1 MKKSAIVVFLGVILS
16 MGAMAQSVQEG
27 INNYY
32 AERFATAKSIFEK
45 ILAGNPNNLD
55 ATYWLGQTQLMNNE
69 TAAARALYQKALA
82 ANGNAPLLMV
92 GMGHVNLIDGKQ
104 AEARQLFEAA
114 ITASKKK
121 KKNDPDILNAIGRAN
136 VLAYTDKNPNGDLAY
151 AVSKLKEAA
160 ELAPNNPDIFLN
172 LGNAY
177 RKLHNGSEA
186 ILAYRAAGKFAPAL
200 YRAALLYRTQNNWEI
215 VLENL
220 NNAVAAD
227 PKFAP
232 AYILLY
238 DYYLNQKR
246 DFSTAEKYANEFR
259 SNTDPSIENDYL
271 LAQTYYVQEKY
282 ADAIKVGKNIVAQA
296 PNAKPRVYR
305 LLAYSYLAAKDTADA
320 CENASKFLAKADDED
335 LLGNDYILHATA
347 CSNGDASVIRADVM
361 KAVQMDSVL
370 SRQINM
376 INQMAEQARAGGQ
389 KVLEGELHLI
399 SYELRGKQADPNE
412 LVSYIAV
419 PFYLGGAYK
428 KADSVAQVYIK
439 QAPDSI
445 HGYYWSA
452 LALSALDP
460 EMEQGLAIP
469 AYEKVLTLAEADKSR
484 LASQGVKAAI
494 TLAIYYNNI
503 KKDRT
508 AAVSYVSRGLALD
521 PSNEN
526 LLSIQ
531 KALNPSAQ
539 RTSSP
544 KSGGAS
550 TTKSKK

>member
-1 MKKSAIVVFLGVILS
+1 MKKSAIVVFLGAILS
-16 MGAMAQSVQEG
+16 IGAMAQSVQEG
-27 INNYY
+27 INYY
-32 AERFATAKSIFEK
+32 YNERFGSAKATFEK

-55 ATYWLGQTQLMNNE
+55 ATYWLGQTMILNDE
-69 TAAARALYQKALA
+69 VDAARTLYQKALA
-82 ANGNAPLLMV
+82 ANGNAPILMV
-92 GMGHVNLIDGKQ
+92 GMGHVDLLDGKKD
-104 AEARQLFEAA
+104 EARQLFETA
-114 ITASKKK
+114 ITASKKR

-136 VLAYTDKNPNGDLAY
+136 VQANTDKNPNGDLAY
-151 AVSKLKEAA
+151 AISKLNEAA

-177 RKLHNGSEA
+177 RKLHNGSES
-186 ILAYRAAGKFAPAL
+186 ILAYRKAGNFAPAL
-200 YRAALLYRTQNNWEI
+200 YRTALLYRTQANWEV

-220 NNAVAAD
+220 NSAVTAD

-232 AYILLY
+232 AYLLLY

-246 DFSTAEKYANEFR
+246 DFATAEKYANDYR
-259 SNTDPSIENDYL
+259 SNADASVENDYL

-282 ADAIKVGKNIVAQA
+282 ADAIKVGKNIVSQA

-305 LLAYSYLAAKDTADA
+305 LLAYSYLASKDTAGA
-320 CENASKFLAKADDED
+320 CENASKFLAKADDEE

-347 CSNGDASVIRADVM
+347 CAKGDPTVIRTDVM

-370 SRQINM
+370 TRQINM
-376 INQMAEQARAGGQ
+376 INQMVEQARAGGQ
-389 KVLEGELHLI
+389 KILEGELRLI

-419 PFYLGGAYK
+419 PFYLGGAYE

-439 QAPDSI
+439 QMPDSI

-469 AYEKVLTLAEADKSR
+469 AYEKVLSIAESDKGR
-484 LASQGVKAAI
+484 LAAQGAKAAI
-494 TLAIYYNNI
+494 TLAIYYNNV

-508 AAVSYVSRGLALD
+508 AALTYVDRGLALD

-539 RTSSP
+539 RTGTP
-544 KSGGAS
+544 QKSGS
-550 TTKSKK
+550 TAGSKSK